1 MAMPGLTAALLPAL
15 LTLVGGGL
23 LGLLVARLVQRVLG
37 RITRRT
43 ASTTDDFVVTVLV
56 DTIPPVAWVLSASL
70 AWQILPTD
78 AASDRLVYGLAKLI
92 LVVLIVRL
100 VNRIGLRLLQRWAN
114 RAGDLQVANLIRSL
128 APMLKALVWC
138 LGAVF
143 YLQNIG
149 VQMAAIWALLSAG
162 GIGAGLALKEPVQ
175 EFFEYITILLD
186 KPFQSGQVIAVAGI
200 TGRVERV
207 GVRSTRLR
215 SVNGEA
221 IVMSNS
227 ALTSAVVANYGDM
240 QERRLVVRFGVLYD
254 TPVELLERI
263 PELVRSIVEAGGDA
277 AFNRCHFVEL
287 ASSSLDFELAFTV
300 PSNDYD
306 RALDVQQ
313 RVNLEIMRRFNEAG
327 IGFAFP
333 SRTVYTAGLANGAG

>member
-1 MAMPGLTAALLPAL
+1 MAMPGPTAVLLPAL

-43 ASTTDDFVVTVLV
+43 ASTTDDFVATVLV

-162 GIGAGLALKEPVQ
+162 GIGAGLALKEPVSQ
-175 EFFEYITILLD
+175 FFEYITILLD
-186 KPFQSGQVIAVAGI
+186 KPFQPGQLIHVGQVWGI
-200 TGRVERV
+200 VEKV

-215 SVNGEA
+215 SINGEA

-227 ALTSAVVANYGDM
+227 SLTGAVVANFGEM
-240 QERRLVVRFGVLYD
+240 QRRRLTVRLGLKLD
-254 TPVELLERI
+254 TPLEQLQRL
-263 PELVRSIVEAGGDA
+263 PQLMAEVVKSEGTAE
-277 AFNRCHFVEL
+277 FERCHFM
-287 ASSSLDFELAFTV
+287 SLEHNSLEFELVYYV
-300 PSNDYD
+300 PSNEFKQ
-306 RALDVQQ
+306 ALDVQQ
-313 RVNLEIMRRFNEAG
+313 RINLTILRRFAEE
-327 IGFAFP
+327 
-333 SRTVYTAGLANGAG
+333 GLELAASS

>member
-1 MAMPGLTAALLPAL
+1 MAMPGPTAALLPAL

-114 RAGDLQVANLIRSL
+114 RAGDPQVANLIRSL

-162 GIGAGLALKEPVQ
+162 GISAGLALKEPVSQ
-175 EFFEYITILLD
+175 FFEYITILLD
-186 KPFQSGQVIAVAGI
+186 KPFQPGQLIHVGQVWG
-200 TGRVERV
+200 TVEKV

-215 SVNGEA
+215 SINGEA

-227 ALTSAVVANYGDM
+227 ALTGAVVANFGEM
-240 QERRLVVRFGVLYD
+240 QRRRLSVRLGLKLK
-254 TPVELLERI
+254 TPVEQLQRLPQLLAE
-263 PELVRSIVEAGGDA
+263 IVQSEGTAE
-277 AFNRCHFVEL
+277 FERCHFVSLENN
-287 ASSSLDFELAFTV
+287 SLDFELVYYV
-300 PSNDYD
+300 PSNDFQQ
-306 RALDVQQ
+306 ALDVQQ
-313 RVNLEIMRRFNEAG
+313 RINLTILHRFAEQ
-327 IGFAFP
+327 
-333 SRTVYTAGLANGAG
+333 GLELAASS

>member
-1 MAMPGLTAALLPAL
+1 MAMPGPTAALLPAL

-162 GIGAGLALKEPVQ
+162 GIGAGLALKEPVSQ
-175 EFFEYITILLD
+175 FFEYITILLD
-186 KPFQSGQVIAVAGI
+186 KPFQPGQLIHVGQVWG
-200 TGRVERV
+200 TVEKV

-215 SVNGEA
+215 SINGEA

-227 ALTSAVVANYGDM
+227 SLTGAVVANFGEM
-240 QERRLVVRFGVLYD
+240 QRRRLTVRLGLKLD
-254 TPVELLERI
+254 TPVEQLQRLPQLLAEVVKS
-263 PELVRSIVEAGGDA
+263 EGTAE
-277 AFNRCHFVEL
+277 FERCHFVSLEHN
-287 ASSSLDFELAFTV
+287 SLDFELVYYV
-300 PSNDYD
+300 PSNEFKQ
-306 RALDVQQ
+306 ALDVQQ
-313 RVNLEIMRRFNEAG
+313 RINLTILRRFAEE
-327 IGFAFP
+327 
-333 SRTVYTAGLANGAG
+333 GLELAASS

>member
-1 MAMPGLTAALLPAL
+1 MAMPGPTAALLPAL

-114 RAGDLQVANLIRSL
+114 HAGDLQVANLIRSL

-162 GIGAGLALKEPVQ
+162 GISAGLALKEPVSQ
-175 EFFEYITILLD
+175 FFEYITILLD
-186 KPFQSGQVIAVAGI
+186 KPFQPGQLIHVGQVWG
-200 TGRVERV
+200 TVEKV

-215 SVNGEA
+215 SINGEA

-227 ALTSAVVANYGDM
+227 ALTGAVVANFGEM
-240 QERRLVVRFGVLYD
+240 QRRRLSVRLGLKLK
-254 TPVELLERI
+254 TPVEQLQRLPQLLAE
-263 PELVRSIVEAGGDA
+263 IVQSEGTAE
-277 AFNRCHFVEL
+277 FERCHFVSLENN
-287 ASSSLDFELAFTV
+287 SLDFELVYYV
-300 PSNDYD
+300 PSNDFQQ
-306 RALDVQQ
+306 ALDVQQ
-313 RVNLEIMRRFNEAG
+313 RINLTILHRFAEQ
-327 IGFAFP
+327 
-333 SRTVYTAGLANGAG
+333 GLELAATS

>member
-1 MAMPGLTAALLPAL
+1 MAMPGPTAALLPAL
-15 LTLVGGGL
+15 LSLVGGGL
-23 LGLLVARLVQRVLG
+23 LGLLVARLAQRVLG

-162 GIGAGLALKEPVQ
+162 GISAGLALKEPVSQ
-175 EFFEYITILLD
+175 FFEYITILLD
-186 KPFQSGQVIAVAGI
+186 KPFQPGQLIHVGQVWG
-200 TGRVERV
+200 TVEKV

-215 SVNGEA
+215 SINGEA

-227 ALTSAVVANYGDM
+227 ALTGAVVANFGEM
-240 QERRLVVRFGVLYD
+240 QRRRLSVRLGLKLK
-254 TPVELLERI
+254 TPVEQLQRLPQLLAE
-263 PELVRSIVEAGGDA
+263 IVQSEGTAE
-277 AFNRCHFVEL
+277 FERCHFVSLENN
-287 ASSSLDFELAFTV
+287 SLDFELVYYV
-300 PSNDYD
+300 PSNDFQQ
-306 RALDVQQ
+306 ALDVQQ
-313 RVNLEIMRRFNEAG
+313 RINLTILHRFAEQ
-327 IGFAFP
+327 
-333 SRTVYTAGLANGAG
+333 GLELAATS

>member
-1 MAMPGLTAALLPAL
+1 LLS
-15 LTLVGGGL
+15 LVGGGL

-70 AWQILPTD
+70 GWQILPTD

-162 GIGAGLALKEPVQ
+162 GISAGLALKEPVSQ
-175 EFFEYITILLD
+175 FFEYITILLD
-186 KPFQSGQVIAVAGI
+186 KPFQPGQLIHVGQVWG
-200 TGRVERV
+200 TVEKV

-215 SVNGEA
+215 SINGEA

-227 ALTSAVVANYGDM
+227 ALTGAVVANFGEM
-240 QERRLVVRFGVLYD
+240 QRRRLSVRLGLKLK
-254 TPVELLERI
+254 TPVEQLQRLPQLLAE
-263 PELVRSIVEAGGDA
+263 IVQSEGTAE
-277 AFNRCHFVEL
+277 FERCHFVSLENN
-287 ASSSLDFELAFTV
+287 SLDFELVYYV
-300 PSNDYD
+300 PSNDFQQ
-306 RALDVQQ
+306 ALDVQQ
-313 RVNLEIMRRFNEAG
+313 RINLTILHRFAEQ
-327 IGFAFP
+327 
-333 SRTVYTAGLANGAG
+333 GLELAASS

>member
-1 MAMPGLTAALLPAL
+1 MAMPGPTAALLPAL

-114 RAGDLQVANLIRSL
+114 RAGDVEVANLIRSL

-162 GIGAGLALKEPVQ
+162 GISAGLALKEPVSQ
-175 EFFEYITILLD
+175 FFEYITILLD
-186 KPFQSGQVIAVAGI
+186 KPFQPGQLIHVGQVWG
-200 TGRVERV
+200 TVEKV

-215 SVNGEA
+215 SINGEA

-227 ALTSAVVANYGDM
+227 ALTGAVVANFGEM
-240 QERRLVVRFGVLYD
+240 QRRRLSVRLGLKLK
-254 TPVELLERI
+254 TPVEQLQRLPQLLAE
-263 PELVRSIVEAGGDA
+263 IVQSEGTAE
-277 AFNRCHFVEL
+277 FERCHFVSLENN
-287 ASSSLDFELAFTV
+287 SLDFELVYYV
-300 PSNDYD
+300 PSNDFQQ
-306 RALDVQQ
+306 ALDVQQ
-313 RVNLEIMRRFNEAG
+313 RINLTILHRFAEQ
-327 IGFAFP
+327 
-333 SRTVYTAGLANGAG
+333 GLELAATS

>member
-1 MAMPGLTAALLPAL
+1 MAMPGPTAALLPAL

-23 LGLLVARLVQRVLG
+23 LGLVVARLVQRVLG

-162 GIGAGLALKEPVQ
+162 GISAGLALKEPVSQ
-175 EFFEYITILLD
+175 FFEYITILLD
-186 KPFQSGQVIAVAGI
+186 KPFQPGQLIHVGQVWG
-200 TGRVERV
+200 TVEKV

-215 SVNGEA
+215 SINGEA

-227 ALTSAVVANYGDM
+227 ALTGAVVANFGEM
-240 QERRLVVRFGVLYD
+240 QRRRLSVRLGLKLK
-254 TPVELLERI
+254 TPVEQLQRLPQLLAE
-263 PELVRSIVEAGGDA
+263 IVQSEGTAE
-277 AFNRCHFVEL
+277 FERCHFVSLENN
-287 ASSSLDFELAFTV
+287 SLDFELVYYV
-300 PSNDYD
+300 PSNDFQQ
-306 RALDVQQ
+306 ALDVQQ
-313 RVNLEIMRRFNEAG
+313 RINLTILHRFAEQ
-327 IGFAFP
+327 
-333 SRTVYTAGLANGAG
+333 GLELAASS

>member
-1 MAMPGLTAALLPAL
+1 MAMPGPTAALLPAL

-114 RAGDLQVANLIRSL
+114 HAGDLQVANLIRSL

-162 GIGAGLALKEPVQ
+162 GISAGLALKEPVSQ
-175 EFFEYITILLD
+175 FFEYITILLD
-186 KPFQSGQVIAVAGI
+186 KPFQPGQLIHVGQVWG
-200 TGRVERV
+200 TVEKV

-215 SVNGEA
+215 SINGEA

-227 ALTSAVVANYGDM
+227 ALTGAVVANFGEM
-240 QERRLVVRFGVLYD
+240 QRRRLSVRLGLKLK
-254 TPVELLERI
+254 TPVEQLQRLPQLLAE
-263 PELVRSIVEAGGDA
+263 IVQSEGTAE
-277 AFNRCHFVEL
+277 FERCHFVSLENN
-287 ASSSLDFELAFTV
+287 SLDFELVYYV
-300 PSNDYD
+300 PSNDFQQ
-306 RALDVQQ
+306 ALDVQQ
-313 RVNLEIMRRFNEAG
+313 RINLTILHRFAEQ
-327 IGFAFP
+327 
-333 SRTVYTAGLANGAG
+333 GLELAASS

>member
-1 MAMPGLTAALLPAL
+1 MAMPGPTAALLPAL

-162 GIGAGLALKEPVQ
+162 GIGAGLALKEPVSQ
-175 EFFEYITILLD
+175 FFEYITILLD
-186 KPFQSGQVIAVAGI
+186 KPFQPGQLIHVGQVWG
-200 TGRVERV
+200 TVEKV

-215 SVNGEA
+215 SINGEA

-227 ALTSAVVANYGDM
+227 SLTGAVVANFGEM
-240 QERRLVVRFGVLYD
+240 QRRRLTVRLGLKLD
-254 TPVELLERI
+254 TPVEQLQRLPQLLAEVVKS
-263 PELVRSIVEAGGDA
+263 EGTAE
-277 AFNRCHFVEL
+277 FERCHFVSLEHN
-287 ASSSLDFELAFTV
+287 SLDFELVYYV
-300 PSNDYD
+300 PSNEFKQ
-306 RALDVQQ
+306 ALDVQQ
-313 RVNLEIMRRFNEAG
+313 RINLTILRRFAEE
-327 IGFAFP
+327 
-333 SRTVYTAGLANGAG
+333 GLELASSS

>member
-1 MAMPGLTAALLPAL
+1 MAMPGPTAALLPAL
-15 LTLVGGGL
+15 LSLVGGGL

-100 VNRIGLRLLQRWAN
+100 VNRIGLRLLQRWAK

-162 GIGAGLALKEPVQ
+162 GISAGLALKEPVSQ
-175 EFFEYITILLD
+175 FFEYITILLD
-186 KPFQSGQVIAVAGI
+186 KPFQPGQLIHVGQVWG
-200 TGRVERV
+200 TVEKV

-215 SVNGEA
+215 SINGEA

-227 ALTSAVVANYGDM
+227 ALTGAVVANFGEM
-240 QERRLVVRFGVLYD
+240 QRRRLSVRLGLKLK
-254 TPVELLERI
+254 TPVEQLQRLPQLLAE
-263 PELVRSIVEAGGDA
+263 IVQSEGTAE
-277 AFNRCHFVEL
+277 FERCHFVSLENN
-287 ASSSLDFELAFTV
+287 SLDFELVYYV
-300 PSNDYD
+300 PSNDFQQ
-306 RALDVQQ
+306 ALDVQQ
-313 RVNLEIMRRFNEAG
+313 RINLTILHRFAEQ
-327 IGFAFP
+327 
-333 SRTVYTAGLANGAG
+333 GLELAASS

>member
-1 MAMPGLTAALLPAL
+1 MAMPGPTAALLPAL
-15 LTLVGGGL
+15 LSLVGGGL

-162 GIGAGLALKEPVQ
+162 GISAGLALKEPVSQ
-175 EFFEYITILLD
+175 FFEYITILLD
-186 KPFQSGQVIAVAGI
+186 KPFQPGQLIHVGQVWG
-200 TGRVERV
+200 TVEKV

-215 SVNGEA
+215 SINGEA

-227 ALTSAVVANYGDM
+227 SLTGAVVANFGEM
-240 QERRLVVRFGVLYD
+240 QRRRLTVRLKGRTGRLDLVDNFFLRNPRVAIEI
-254 TPVELLERI
+254 ELWLLDIEAACTRAI
-263 PELVRSIVEAGGDA
+263 AADLRSYRSPLNPLNGP
-277 AFNRCHFVEL
+277 
-287 ASSSLDFELAFTV
+287 SSLIRFLGVSPPPWLEYCFDGACWSLLA
-300 PSNDYD
+300 
-306 RALDVQQ
+306 AIAWL
-313 RVNLEIMRRFNEAG
+313 LA
-327 IGFAFP
+327 
-333 SRTVYTAGLANGAG
+333 AGLPTP

>member
-1 MAMPGLTAALLPAL
+1 MAMPGPTAVLLPAL
-15 LTLVGGGL
+15 LTLVGGCL

-43 ASTTDDFVVTVLV
+43 ASTTDDFVATVLV

-100 VNRIGLRLLQRWAN
+100 VNRIGLQLLQRWAN

-162 GIGAGLALKEPVQ
+162 GIGAGLALKEPVSQ
-175 EFFEYITILLD
+175 FFEYITILLD
-186 KPFQSGQVIAVAGI
+186 KPFQPGQLIHVGQVWGI
-200 TGRVERV
+200 VEKV

-215 SVNGEA
+215 SINGEA

-227 ALTSAVVANYGDM
+227 SLTGAVVANFGEM
-240 QERRLVVRFGVLYD
+240 QRRRLTVRLGLKLD
-254 TPVELLERI
+254 TPLEQLQRL
-263 PELVRSIVEAGGDA
+263 PQLMAEVVKSEGTAE
-277 AFNRCHFVEL
+277 FERCHFM
-287 ASSSLDFELAFTV
+287 SLEHNSLEFELVYYV
-300 PSNDYD
+300 PSNEFKQ
-306 RALDVQQ
+306 ALDVQQ
-313 RVNLEIMRRFNEAG
+313 RINLTILRRFAEE
-327 IGFAFP
+327 
-333 SRTVYTAGLANGAG
+333 GLELAASS

>member
-1 MAMPGLTAALLPAL
+1 MAMPGPTAALLPAL
-15 LTLVGGGL
+15 FSLVGGGL

-162 GIGAGLALKEPVQ
+162 GISAGLALKEPVSQ
-175 EFFEYITILLD
+175 FFEYITILLD
-186 KPFQSGQVIAVAGI
+186 KPFQPGQLIHVGQVWG
-200 TGRVERV
+200 TVEKV

-215 SVNGEA
+215 SINGEA

-227 ALTSAVVANYGDM
+227 ALTGAVVANFGEM
-240 QERRLVVRFGVLYD
+240 QRRRLSVRLGLKLK
-254 TPVELLERI
+254 TPVEQLQRLPQLLAE
-263 PELVRSIVEAGGDA
+263 IVQSEGTAE
-277 AFNRCHFVEL
+277 FERCHFVSLENN
-287 ASSSLDFELAFTV
+287 SLDFELVYYV
-300 PSNDYD
+300 PSNDFQQ
-306 RALDVQQ
+306 ALDVQQ
-313 RVNLEIMRRFNEAG
+313 RINLTILHRFAEQ
-327 IGFAFP
+327 
-333 SRTVYTAGLANGAG
+333 GLELAASS

>member
-1 MAMPGLTAALLPAL
+1 MAMPGPTAALLPAL

-162 GIGAGLALKEPVQ
+162 GISAGLALKEPVSQ
-175 EFFEYITILLD
+175 FFEYITILLD
-186 KPFQSGQVIAVAGI
+186 KPFQPGQLIHVGQVWG
-200 TGRVERV
+200 TVEKV

-215 SVNGEA
+215 SINGEA

-227 ALTSAVVANYGDM
+227 ALTGAVVANFGEM
-240 QERRLVVRFGVLYD
+240 QRRRLSVRLGLKLK
-254 TPVELLERI
+254 TPVEQLQRLPQLLAE
-263 PELVRSIVEAGGDA
+263 IVQSEGTAE
-277 AFNRCHFVEL
+277 FERCHFVSLENN
-287 ASSSLDFELAFTV
+287 SLDFELVYYV
-300 PSNDYD
+300 PSNDFQQ
-306 RALDVQQ
+306 ALDVQQ
-313 RVNLEIMRRFNEAG
+313 RINLTILHRFAEQ
-327 IGFAFP
+327 
-333 SRTVYTAGLANGAG
+333 GLELAASS

>member
-1 MAMPGLTAALLPAL
+1 MALPGPTAAFLPAL

-23 LGLLVARLVQRVLG
+23 LGLLVARLVQRALG

-162 GIGAGLALKEPVQ
+162 GISAGLALKEPVSQ
-175 EFFEYITILLD
+175 FFEYITILLD
-186 KPFQSGQVIAVAGI
+186 KPFQPGQLIHVGQVWG
-200 TGRVERV
+200 TVEKV

-215 SVNGEA
+215 SINGEA

-227 ALTSAVVANYGDM
+227 ALTGAVVANFGEM
-240 QERRLVVRFGVLYD
+240 QRRRLSVRLGLKLK
-254 TPVELLERI
+254 TPVEQLQRLPQLLAE
-263 PELVRSIVEAGGDA
+263 IVQSEGTAE
-277 AFNRCHFVEL
+277 FERCHFVSLENN
-287 ASSSLDFELAFTV
+287 SLDFELVYYV
-300 PSNDYD
+300 PSNDFQQ
-306 RALDVQQ
+306 ALDVQQ
-313 RVNLEIMRRFNEAG
+313 RINLTILHRFAEQ
-327 IGFAFP
+327 
-333 SRTVYTAGLANGAG
+333 GLELAASS

>member
-1 MAMPGLTAALLPAL
+1 MAMPGPTAALLPAL
-15 LTLVGGGL
+15 LSLVGGGL

-56 DTIPPVAWVLSASL
+56 DTIPPMAWVLSASL

-114 RAGDLQVANLIRSL
+114 HAGDLQVANLIRSL

-162 GIGAGLALKEPVQ
+162 GISAGLALKEPVSQ
-175 EFFEYITILLD
+175 FFEYITILLD
-186 KPFQSGQVIAVAGI
+186 KPFQPGQLIHVGQVWG
-200 TGRVERV
+200 TVEKV

-215 SVNGEA
+215 SINGEA

-227 ALTSAVVANYGDM
+227 ALTGAVVANFGEM
-240 QERRLVVRFGVLYD
+240 QRRRLSVRLGLKLK
-254 TPVELLERI
+254 TPVEQLQRLPQLLAE
-263 PELVRSIVEAGGDA
+263 IVQSEGTAE
-277 AFNRCHFVEL
+277 FERCHFVSLENN
-287 ASSSLDFELAFTV
+287 SLDFELVYYV
-300 PSNDYD
+300 PSNDFQQ
-306 RALDVQQ
+306 ALDVQQ
-313 RVNLEIMRRFNEAG
+313 RINLTILHRFAEQ
-327 IGFAFP
+327 
-333 SRTVYTAGLANGAG
+333 GLELAASS

>member
-1 MAMPGLTAALLPAL
+1 MAMPGPTAVLLPAL

-162 GIGAGLALKEPVQ
+162 GISAGLALKEPVSQ
-175 EFFEYITILLD
+175 FFEYITILLD
-186 KPFQSGQVIAVAGI
+186 KPFQPGQLIHVGQVWG
-200 TGRVERV
+200 TVEKV

-215 SVNGEA
+215 SINGEA

-227 ALTSAVVANYGDM
+227 ALTGAVVANFGEM
-240 QERRLVVRFGVLYD
+240 QRRRLSVHLGLKLK
-254 TPVELLERI
+254 TPVEQLQRLPQLLAE
-263 PELVRSIVEAGGDA
+263 IVQSEGTAE
-277 AFNRCHFVEL
+277 FERCHFVSLENN
-287 ASSSLDFELAFTV
+287 SLDFELVYYV
-300 PSNDYD
+300 PSNDFQQ
-306 RALDVQQ
+306 ALDVQQ
-313 RVNLEIMRRFNEAG
+313 RINLTILHRFAEQ
-327 IGFAFP
+327 
-333 SRTVYTAGLANGAG
+333 GLELAASS

>member
-1 MAMPGLTAALLPAL
+1 MAIPGPTAALLPAL
-15 LTLVGGGL
+15 LTLVGGAL
-23 LGLLVARLVQRVLG
+23 LGLLVARLVQRALG

-56 DTIPPVAWVLSASL
+56 DTIPPAAWVLSASL

-78 AASDRLVYGLAKLI
+78 GASDRLVYGLAKLI

-100 VNRIGLRLLQRWAN
+100 VNRIGLRLLQRWATH
-114 RAGDLQVANLIRSL
+114 AGDLQVANLIRSL

-162 GIGAGLALKEPVQ
+162 GIGAGLALKEPVSQ
-175 EFFEYITILLD
+175 FFEYITILLD
-186 KPFQSGQVIAVAGI
+186 KPFQPGQLIHVGQVWG
-200 TGRVERV
+200 TVEKV

-215 SVNGEA
+215 SINGET

-227 ALTSAVVANYGDM
+227 SLTGAVVANFGEM
-240 QERRLVVRFGVLYD
+240 QRRRLTVRLSLKLG
-254 TPVELLERI
+254 TPVEQLQRLPQLLAEVVNS
-263 PELVRSIVEAGGDA
+263 EGTAE
-277 AFNRCHFVEL
+277 FERCHFVSLEHN
-287 ASSSLDFELAFTV
+287 SLDFELVYYV
-300 PSNDYD
+300 PSNEFKQ
-306 RALDVQQ
+306 ALDVQQ
-313 RVNLEIMRRFNEAG
+313 RINLTILQRCAEQ
-327 IGFAFP
+327 
-333 SRTVYTAGLANGAG
+333 GLELAASS

>member
-1 MAMPGLTAALLPAL
+1 MAMPGPTAALLPAL
-15 LTLVGGGL
+15 LSLVGGGL

-162 GIGAGLALKEPVQ
+162 GISAGLALKEPVSQ
-175 EFFEYITILLD
+175 FFEYITILLD
-186 KPFQSGQVIAVAGI
+186 KPFQPGQLIHVGQVWG
-200 TGRVERV
+200 TVEKV

-215 SVNGEA
+215 SINGEA

-227 ALTSAVVANYGDM
+227 ALTGAVVANFGEM
-240 QERRLVVRFGVLYD
+240 QRRRLSVRLGLKLK
-254 TPVELLERI
+254 TPVEQLQRLPQLLAE
-263 PELVRSIVEAGGDA
+263 IVQSEGTAE
-277 AFNRCHFVEL
+277 FERCHFVSLENN
-287 ASSSLDFELAFTV
+287 SLDFELVYYV
-300 PSNDYD
+300 PSNDFQQ
-306 RALDVQQ
+306 ALDVQQ
-313 RVNLEIMRRFNEAG
+313 RINLTILHRFAEQ
-327 IGFAFP
+327 
-333 SRTVYTAGLANGAG
+333 GLELAATS

>member
-1 MAMPGLTAALLPAL
+1 MPGPTAALLPAL

-70 AWQILPTD
+70 AWQLLPTD
-78 AASDRLVYGLAKLI
+78 AASDRVVYGLAKLI
-92 LVVLIVRL
+92 LVVLIVRV

-114 RAGDLQVANLIRSL
+114 RAGDTEVANLIRSL

-138 LGAVF
+138 LGAVV

-162 GIGAGLALKEPVQ
+162 GIGAGLALKEPVSQ
-175 EFFEYITILLD
+175 FFEYITILLD
-186 KPFQSGQVIAVAGI
+186 KPFQPGQLIQVGQVWG
-200 TGRVERV
+200 TVEKV

-215 SVNGEA
+215 SINGEA

-227 ALTSAVVANYGDM
+227 ALTGAVVANFGEM
-240 QERRLVVRFGVLYD
+240 QRRRLIVRLGVCYD
-254 TPVELLERI
+254 TPLEQLQRI
-263 PELVRSIVEAGGDA
+263 PPMLETIVNAGADA
-277 AFNRCHFVEL
+277 SFDRCHFV
-287 ASSSLDFELAFTV
+287 SFNDSSLDFELVYYV
-300 PSNDYD
+300 PTNDFN
-306 RALDVQQ
+306 RAMDVQQ
-313 RVNLEIMRRFNEAG
+313 RINLEIMRCFAHAG
-327 IGFAFP
+327 IAFAFP
-333 SRTVYTAGLANGAG
+333 TRTLQMVGQKPG

>member
-1 MAMPGLTAALLPAL
+1 MAMPGPTAALLPAL
-15 LTLVGGGL
+15 LSLVGGGL
-23 LGLLVARLVQRVLG
+23 LGLLVARLAQRVLG

-162 GIGAGLALKEPVQ
+162 GISAGLALKEPVSQ
-175 EFFEYITILLD
+175 FFEYITILLD
-186 KPFQSGQVIAVAGI
+186 KPFQPGQLIHVGQVWG
-200 TGRVERV
+200 TVEKV

-215 SVNGEA
+215 SINGEA

-227 ALTSAVVANYGDM
+227 ALTGAVVANFGEM
-240 QERRLVVRFGVLYD
+240 QRRRLSVRLGLKLK
-254 TPVELLERI
+254 TPVEQLQRLPQLLAE
-263 PELVRSIVEAGGDA
+263 IVQSEGTAE
-277 AFNRCHFVEL
+277 FERCHFVSLENN
-287 ASSSLDFELAFTV
+287 SLDFELVYYV
-300 PSNDYD
+300 PSNDFQQ
-306 RALDVQQ
+306 ALDVQQ
-313 RVNLEIMRRFNEAG
+313 RINLTILHRFAEQ
-327 IGFAFP
+327 
-333 SRTVYTAGLANGAG
+333 GLELAASS

>member
-1 MAMPGLTAALLPAL
+1 MAMPGPTAALLPAL

-114 RAGDLQVANLIRSL
+114 HAGDLQVANLIRSL

-162 GIGAGLALKEPVQ
+162 GISAGLALKEPVSQ
-175 EFFEYITILLD
+175 FFEYITILLD
-186 KPFQSGQVIAVAGI
+186 KPFQPGQLIHVGQVWG
-200 TGRVERV
+200 TVEKV

-215 SVNGEA
+215 SINGEA

-227 ALTSAVVANYGDM
+227 ALTGAVVANFGEM
-240 QERRLVVRFGVLYD
+240 QRRRLSVRLGLKLK
-254 TPVELLERI
+254 TPVEQLQRVPQLLAE
-263 PELVRSIVEAGGDA
+263 IVQSEGTAE
-277 AFNRCHFVEL
+277 FERCHFV
-287 ASSSLDFELAFTV
+287 SLENNSVDFELVYYV
-300 PSNDYD
+300 PSNDFQQ
-306 RALDVQQ
+306 ALDVQQ
-313 RVNLEIMRRFNEAG
+313 RINLTILHRFAEQ
-327 IGFAFP
+327 
-333 SRTVYTAGLANGAG
+333 GLELAATS

>member
-1 MAMPGLTAALLPAL
+1 MAMPGPTAALLPAL
-15 LTLVGGGL
+15 LSLVGGGL
-23 LGLLVARLVQRVLG
+23 LGLLVARLAQRVLG

-162 GIGAGLALKEPVQ
+162 GISAGLALKEPVSQ
-175 EFFEYITILLD
+175 FFEYITILLD
-186 KPFQSGQVIAVAGI
+186 KPFQPGQLIHVGQVWG
-200 TGRVERV
+200 TVEKV

-215 SVNGEA
+215 SINGEA

-227 ALTSAVVANYGDM
+227 ALTGAVVANFGEM
-240 QERRLVVRFGVLYD
+240 QRRRLSVRLGLKLK
-254 TPVELLERI
+254 TPVEQLQRLPQLLAE
-263 PELVRSIVEAGGDA
+263 IVQSEGTAE
-277 AFNRCHFVEL
+277 FERCHFVSLENN
-287 ASSSLDFELAFTV
+287 SLDFELVYYV
-300 PSNDYD
+300 PSNDFQQ
-306 RALDVQQ
+306 ALDVQQ
-313 RVNLEIMRRFNEAG
+313 RINLTILHRFAEQ
-327 IGFAFP
+327 
-333 SRTVYTAGLANGAG
+333 GLELATSS

>member
-1 MAMPGLTAALLPAL
+1 MAMPGPTAALLPAL

-162 GIGAGLALKEPVQ
+162 GIGAGLALKEPVSQ
-175 EFFEYITILLD
+175 FFEYITILLD
-186 KPFQSGQVIAVAGI
+186 KPFQPGQLIHVGQVWG
-200 TGRVERV
+200 TVEKV

-215 SVNGEA
+215 SINGEA

-227 ALTSAVVANYGDM
+227 SLTGAVVANFGEM
-240 QERRLVVRFGVLYD
+240 QRRRLTVRLGLKLN
-254 TPVELLERI
+254 TPVEQLQRLPQLLAEVVKS
-263 PELVRSIVEAGGDA
+263 EGTAE
-277 AFNRCHFVEL
+277 FERCHFVSLEHN
-287 ASSSLDFELAFTV
+287 SLDFELVYYV
-300 PSNDYD
+300 PSNEFKQ
-306 RALDVQQ
+306 ALDVQQ
-313 RVNLEIMRRFNEAG
+313 RINLTILRRFAEE
-327 IGFAFP
+327 
-333 SRTVYTAGLANGAG
+333 GLELAASS